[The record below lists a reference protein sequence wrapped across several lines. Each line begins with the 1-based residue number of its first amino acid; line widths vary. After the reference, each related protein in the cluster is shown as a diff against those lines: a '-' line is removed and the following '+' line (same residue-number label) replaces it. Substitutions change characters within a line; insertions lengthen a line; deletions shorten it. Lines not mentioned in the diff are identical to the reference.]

1 MPFRHAHLYILA
13 LIALTVLAFWPTYF
27 SILSTSPWGFHFHGI
42 TATLW
47 LFLLALQSWTIHDRR
62 FALHRS
68 LGMASLAVFPLFL
81 AGGAAVVSSMA
92 SATLNGELFYQTY
105 GARLGIMD
113 SSSVVLLGYLYHQ
126 ALKHR
131 RSVQL
136 HARYLLATPLP
147 LIMPIV
153 GRVLNH
159 LVPPLAIHGPQ
170 DFHLFAWGVRWASV
184 VGIAITVWLYATAPR
199 HGRPFLVAGAVIVA
213 QQILFDSVG
222 YTSAWQNAFLAF
234 GRVPV
239 IVVVLATL
247 AVGAGL
253 SWAGWIAGA
262 RPKRA
267 AAALNSG

>member
-1 MPFRHAHLYILA
+1 MPFRHAHLYVLA
-13 LIALTVLAFWPTYF
+13 LIALTVVAFWPTYF
-27 SILSTSPWGFHFHGI
+27 SILSSSPWGFHFHGI
-42 TATLW
+42 TATMW

-62 FALHRS
+62 AALHRS
-68 LGMASLAVFPLFL
+68 LGMTSLALFPLFL

-92 SATLNGELFYQTY
+92 EATVAGNPFYQIY

-113 SSSVVLLGYLYHQ
+113 GSSVLLLGYLYYQ

-147 LIMPIV
+147 LIMPIA
-153 GRVLNH
+153 GRVINH
-159 LVPPLAIHGPQ
+159 LVPPLAIHGPH
-170 DFHLFAWGVRWASV
+170 DFHLFAWGVRWASL
-184 VGIAITVWLYATAPR
+184 VGVAIAACLYTSSPR
-199 HGRPFLVAGAVIVA
+199 HGRPFLVAGGVIVV
-213 QQILFDSVG
+213 QQMLFDSVG
-222 YTSAWQNAFLAF
+222 YTPAWQSVFLAL

-239 IVVVLATL
+239 IAVVFATL

-267 AAALNSG
+267 DAALNSG